1 MATAD
6 ERIQILKM
14 VEARQIT
21 AEEGAKLLDALEK
34 ADKEPRAAPTR
45 TSRWF
50 RVRVTDLHTGK
61 QKVNVSI
68 PLSLVEVGLKMGAR
82 FAPQT
87 EGIDFEQ
94 IVKAIREGAEGRIVD
109 VEDEDG
115 GEHVEISIE

>member
-21 AEEGAKLLDALEK
+21 PEEGAKLLDALEK
-34 ADKEPRAAPTR
+34 ADKETRAAPPR

-68 PLSLVEVGLKMGAR
+68 PLSLVEIGLKMGAR

-87 EGIDFEQ
+87 EGLDLEQ